1 MTGFA
6 LIPVIDLKDGMVVH
20 AREGRR
26 EQYRPLRSRLVDG
39 ADPVNVV
46 QALLAL
52 HPFQTLYIAD
62 LDAIERRGDNL
73 PGIRSL
79 RAQYPQLE
87 LWADTGIRDEVGLSG
102 WRDAG
107 LGRPVIGSE
116 SLPDATVMAGLRAR
130 DEQCSAVLSLD
141 FRGAHFQGP
150 PALLNQPE
158 RYWPLRVLAMNLH
171 RVGSD
176 HGPDL
181 ALIVELA
188 KRIKGCNVY
197 AAGGV
202 RSVDDLERVVAA
214 GAAGALLASAL
225 HDGRLDSA
233 ALAKFANDRRPAK
246 NQPAP

>member
-26 EQYRPLRSRLVDG
+26 EQYQPLRSRLVEG
-39 ADPVNVV
+39 AEPLHVV

-73 PGIRSL
+73 GIIRSL
-79 RAQYPQLE
+79 RALHPSLD
-87 LWADTGIRDEVGLSG
+87 LWADTGINDHAGLAR
-102 WRDAG
+102 WLDAG

-116 SLPDATVMAGLRAR
+116 SVADAAFVAGLHEHG
-130 DEQCSAVLSLD
+130 EQSCAVLSLD

-150 PALLNQPE
+150 PALLNQPA
-158 RYWPLRVLAMNLH
+158 RYWPPRVLAMNLH

-188 KRIKGCNVY
+188 KRIGGCNVY

-202 RSVDDLERVVAA
+202 RSTGDLECIVAA

-225 HDGRLDSA
+225 HDGRLGSA
-233 ALAKFANDRRPAK
+233 DLARFESAQAATK
-246 NQPAP
+246 NQPAS